1 MATETRT
8 DPAFTGVDVRRLLVY
23 RNKKGPERVVPI
35 HWECYKT
42 LALYLSGTSDTTRIR
57 KGALYRAL
65 DRFSVVRNFQQR
77 AGPIEYRCLSLDYGN
92 ANEAQKDYWECIP
105 GQEYTVFSPQCH
117 LQLKGDIATY
127 ISGPEFEKLV
137 QCQYEVKGESNP
149 LTALP
154 ETVIFGITEIL
165 DNNSLINL
173 FCASSET
180 YSSLRNNSSFW
191 KRRIITHLP
200 YFLELHEYLKEQS
213 QSLESRDFGK
223 IFLWADAASK
233 PRPGV
238 TRTMLP
244 VANRRRIWN
253 VCEQIGEVCSQE
265 PQRKAVTG
273 GYLASRVRKSERQVL
288 GETGEP
294 GLYFRSAHFLR
305 DWTELLRPWTLEL
318 FWNSEGDL
326 SGIAVTFEQDQKIFG
341 HKPQESGSCQTTGS
355 FAGGVWIKGFVFH
368 IYASSALRSR
378 QTCSWNYSS
387 CKGVTVNLTDGSEHT
402 YGQDGEHLLR
412 MPFAAAE
419 NMTIVGIKGTLTA
432 HKRCGISPFIEKM
445 RILQAATNFEP
456 FAGELLKLRDQ
467 EVACWNP
474 VNCMFKSLI
483 SPSDDLR
490 LKLCKGRV
498 RNFERWHCL
507 VPLNTLIL
515 ANDISQLSQIRSIS
529 AYLIRDPICFNLW
542 NNHCCDVGN
551 LRVTTDAGTRYL
563 RDVDDDGSIWP
574 EQRWDTFHING
585 PGGEIVEEVIVH
597 HALSHD
603 SSPKAI
609 EIHTSLGRSVVWG
622 MDMERGEG
630 GDETSQ
636 PCAPNISQGPP
647 THLRP
652 DDGFAIVGLVMGC
665 GKVFGRWHSDEYHV
679 ERSKAPASLWYSRR
693 VKLWGEDYVDEQDSR
708 GPWAKEQYDRRNEST
723 IHTGMSKFGIIT
735 KRITDGPKVDI

>member
-8 DPAFTGVDVRRLLVY
+8 DPAFAGVDVRRLRVY
-23 RNKKGPERVVPI
+23 RNKKGPERVIPF

-42 LALYLSGTSDTTRIR
+42 LALYLTGKSDTTRIR

-77 AGPIEYRCLSLDYGN
+77 EGLIEYRCLSLDYGD

-105 GQEYTVFSPQCH
+105 GQEYTVFGPQCE
-117 LQLKGDIATY
+117 LQLKDDIATY
-127 ISGPEFEKLV
+127 ISGPEFEKPA
-137 QCQYEVKGESNP
+137 QCHYEVKRESNP

-154 ETVIFGITEIL
+154 ETVIFGISEFL
-165 DNNSLINL
+165 DNDSLINL
-173 FCASSET
+173 FCASSGT
-180 YSSLRNNSSFW
+180 YSSLTNNDSFW

-200 YFLELHEYLKEQS
+200 YFFELHEYLKEQS
-213 QSLESRDFGK
+213 QSLENRDFRK

-233 PRPGV
+233 PRPSV
-238 TRTMLP
+238 IRAMFP

-253 VCEQIGEVCSQE
+253 VCEQIGEVYNQE
-265 PQRKAVTG
+265 PQQKAVTE
-273 GYLASRVRKSERQVL
+273 GYLGCRARKSERQVL

-305 DWTELLRPWTLEL
+305 DWTELLRPWTLNF

-326 SGIAVTFEQDQKIFG
+326 SGIAVTFEQDQRIFG

-368 IYASSALRSR
+368 IYASSALRSW

-387 CKGVTVNLTDGSEHT
+387 CKGVTVHLTDGSEHT
-402 YGQDGEHLLR
+402 YGQQDEHLHR

-419 NMTIVGIKGTLTA
+419 NMIIVGMKGTLTA
-432 HKRCGISPFIEKM
+432 HKTYGIYPFIEKM
-445 RILQAATNFEP
+445 RILQAATNCEP
-456 FAGELLKLRDQ
+456 FSGELLKHRDQ
-467 EVACWNP
+467 EVSCWNP
-474 VNCMFKSLI
+474 VNCMFKNLI
-483 SPSDDLR
+483 SPTDDLR
-490 LKLCKGRV
+490 LSLCKGRI

-507 VPLNTLIL
+507 VPLNTLVL
-515 ANDISQLSQIRSIS
+515 ANDTSELSQIR
-529 AYLIRDPICFNLW
+529 
-542 NNHCCDVGN
+542 
-551 LRVTTDAGTRYL
+551 
-563 RDVDDDGSIWP
+563 
-574 EQRWDTFHING
+574 NG
-585 PGGEIVEEVIVH
+585 PGGEVIEEVIVH

-603 SSPKAI
+603 PSPKAI
-609 EIHTSLGRSVVWG
+609 EIYTNLGRSVIWG

-636 PCAPNISQGPP
+636 PCAPILSQGPP

-665 GKVFGRWHSDEYHV
+665 GKVFGRWHSDEYYV
-679 ERSKAPASLWYSRR
+679 EQSKASDCLSYSRR
-693 VKLWGEDYVDEQDSR
+693 VKDWGEDYIDEEDSR
-708 GPWAKEQYDRRNEST
+708 GAWTKEQYDRRNEST